1 MAKETINVIDIRSDK
16 IICLVAQEIQ
26 LLDKGKLTQL
36 IGVGVS
42 RLPVTCQKPLALD
55 DICLLYTSPSPRDLY
70 RSRMPS
76 SA

>member
-16 IICLVAQEIQ
+16 VICLVAQEIQ

-55 DICLLYTSPSPRDLY
+55 ALCQKPRITK
-70 RSRMPS
+70 
-76 SA
+76 

>member
-16 IICLVAQEIQ
+16 VICLVAQEIQ

-42 RLPVTCQKPLALD
+42 RLSL
-55 DICLLYTSPSPRDLY
+55 IHI
-70 RSRMPS
+70 
-76 SA
+76 